1 MAYKFTT
8 GSVRKGD
15 IYFEDDRL
23 GEPTYIDF
31 GMDTITL
38 RPSGAAQLYVED
50 GKVGIGTTAPDHTL
64 HVKSPGTCH
73 VKIESEAGDEAAL
86 KIKSGGQSSAYIWQ
100 PGSTSDL
107 RFYINGDDVMH
118 LDSNGNIGIGVTDPD
133 TLLEVAGAAH
143 LSGEIATPSA
153 PADGDGGILYPK
165 TDGKLYWRSNEVS
178 ETDLTA
184 GGGGG
189 GISFN
194 GSTANG
200 VVTYGNSSTADVES
214 NLTFDGST
222 LAVTGDV
229 TLGGVVKAPYALT
242 HDVIADGA
250 VAANDIVV
258 VSGYSG
264 ATLKVAKAAP
274 GSLSLCRGP
283 FYVANESAS
292 DGATFSVVTS
302 KVVTGVNTSAATN
315 VGDKVW
321 MGTGPG
327 STTLSLPAATADD
340 AQFSLQ
346 IEVGR
351 VIAVDASNGAYILQ
365 PPRTNNPLVGRVQ
378 SGGAASTLVTGFG
391 TEYAGASCMAAFNG
405 ESQAD
410 QDQIKFVAVMSSNGK
425 LQITMDE
432 STTGEIFTYWVYV

>member
-1 MAYKFTT
+1 MSYKYVT
-8 GSVRKGD
+8 GSIRRGD
-15 IYFEDDRL
+15 IYYEDDRT
-23 GEPTYIDF
+23 GAQTYIDF
-31 GMDTITL
+31 GQDTITL

-283 FYVANESAS
+283 FYVANESVS

-365 PPRTNNPLVGRVQ
+365 PPRTNSPLVGRVQ
-378 SGGAASTLVTGFG
+378 SGGGSSTLVTGFG
-391 TEYAGASCMAAFNG
+391 TEYAGASCGASFQG
-405 ESQAD
+405 ESQVD
-410 QDQIKFVAVMSSNGK
+410 DDQIKFVAIMSTNGK
-425 LQITMDE
+425 LQITMDDA
-432 STTGEIFTYWVYV
+432 TTSELFTYWVYV